1 MFRTTVLTAALA
13 ALLSLVGLETTASAI
28 DLTITGTCPGTIT
41 MTISGGPANETVP
54 VLEARST
61 GSFVIPRG
69 YDCAGTRLGLSSSG
83 IRVRVVFQTDE
94 RGYASFTH
102 SVHRSFCGRYYQAI
116 TSHSTCTTS
125 NVARM
130 PGG

>member
-1 MFRTTVLTAALA
+1 MFHTRSILAVLACLVPLA
-13 ALLSLVGLETTASAI
+13 GLASPASAI

-41 MTISGGPANETVP
+41 MTISGGPDNETVP

-61 GSFVIPRG
+61 GSFVIPGG

-83 IRVRVVFQTDE
+83 IRIRVVFQTDHS
-94 RGYASFTH
+94 GYATLTH

>member
-1 MFRTTVLTAALA
+1 MFRTSSICAHLA
-13 ALLSLVGLETTASAI
+13 CLVSLAGLASPACAI

-61 GSFVIPRG
+61 GSFVIPGG
-69 YDCAGTRLGLSSSG
+69 YLCTGTRLGLSSEG
-83 IRVRVVFQTDE
+83 LRVRVVFQTDDF
-94 RGYASFTH
+94 GYASFTT
-102 SVHRSFCGRYYQAI
+102 RSPGLVCGKYYQAI
-116 TSHSTCTTS
+116 TAHGTCSTS

-130 PGG
+130 PVR